1 MSIGNIII
9 IFIVF
14 CVTWIVTNAVNEV
27 LVSKM
32 RQQSQK
38 QRIDA
43 AYAQISRLVI
53 RSIAEYAGKERAKH
67 DKM

>member
-1 MSIGNIII
+1 MSIVNIII

-27 LVSKM
+27 LMSKM
-32 RQQSQK
+32 RQQYQK